1 MSIKAEHGV
10 WWLSWVVIIFGL
22 GLIVFFVGF
31 FDNFMTVL
39 GGFGY
44 NVTDN
49 TQHAMFWALV
59 SLWFLMALRGAKIE
73 VKERDEH

>member
-1 MSIKAEHGV
+1 MSIKFEHGV
-10 WWLSWVVIIFGL
+10 WWMSWVAIIFGL

-31 FDNFMTVL
+31 FDNFMTVAD
-39 GGFGY
+39 GFGY
-44 NVTDN
+44 NVTND
-49 TQHAMFWALV
+49 TKHAMFWALV